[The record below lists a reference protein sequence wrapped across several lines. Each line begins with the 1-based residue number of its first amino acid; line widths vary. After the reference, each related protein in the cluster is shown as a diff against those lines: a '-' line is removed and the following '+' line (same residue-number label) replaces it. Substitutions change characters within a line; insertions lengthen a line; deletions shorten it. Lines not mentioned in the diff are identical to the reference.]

1 MRLVLI
7 GKTGSGKS
15 ATGNS
20 ILGAPMFESSLSGS
34 SVTRRCTQSWAVRFN
49 KKIVVVD
56 TPGIFDTTKSNKE
69 IQKEICRCVGITSPG
84 PHAFILV
91 ISAAARFTEE
101 EERSVDHFIK
111 YFGEE
116 IYDYCIVI
124 FTRKDELDKEG
135 TSIEDYTKQ
144 FPESL
149 RHFVMKCGGR
159 VYAIDNT
166 LKGTKQEK
174 EVQKLLQSISDN
186 LTKNGRTCYTNN
198 LYEEVEKRLLED
210 ENRMKREEEEKLRQ
224 QNLEKE
230 QLEKKLK
237 ELDNKCFRDEQRTR
251 LEGSWIDTLYQ
262 TGFSM
267 FEWIKNIF
275 Y

>member
-7 GKTGSGKS
+7 GKTGCGKS

-20 ILGAPMFESSLSGS
+20 ILGAPLFKSSLSGR
-34 SVTRRCTQSWAVRFN
+34 SVTRCCTQNWAVRFN

-56 TPGIFDTTKSNKE
+56 KPGIFDTAISNKE

-101 EERSVDHFIK
+101 EERSVDHFVK

-116 IYDYCIVI
+116 IYEYCLVI
-124 FTRKDELDKEG
+124 FTRKDELDKQG
-135 TSIEDYTKQ
+135 TSIEDYTKE

-166 LKGTKQEK
+166 LKGAKQEK
-174 EVQKLLQSISDN
+174 EIQKLLSISE
-186 LTKNGRTCYTNN
+186 N
-198 LYEEVEKRLLED
+198 LYEKWRNLLY
-210 ENRMKREEEEKLRQ
+210 K
-224 QNLEKE
+224 
-230 QLEKKLK
+230 
-237 ELDNKCFRDEQRTR
+237 
-251 LEGSWIDTLYQ
+251 
-262 TGFSM
+262 
-267 FEWIKNIF
+267 
-275 Y
+275 